1 MKLSSSEANPKLRA
15 GVDGIT
21 AEVFFVAAL
30 VLRQALPPL
39 SLFFFCFFLR
49 VSRAWGRGFGF
60 QVFVFRVFS
69 SSFQL
74 LEGTRST
81 CSGRVPK

>member
-39 SLFFFCFFLR
+39 SLFFF
-49 VSRAWGRGFGF
+49 VSFSGFRGLGVEGLGF
-60 QVFVFRVFS
+60 KFSFSGFVVQAFNF
-69 SSFQL
+69 
-74 LEGTRST
+74 
-81 CSGRVPK
+81 